1 MNFYESLK
9 SAIQSLKGNKARSF
23 LTMLGIIIGISS
35 VITMSAIGKGGQENI
50 TGNLKKTGYGKFTV
64 YVDREDQSF
73 RWKYLLDDT
82 TIEKLKKTNEF
93 KAVSPMIKK
102 RLFAKIGGRDEI
114 MWLTVS
120 TPEYEEIDKVNITG
134 GREFL
139 SLEYKNGERSILIDH
154 ITARDLF
161 GSPRNALG
169 KPIEMAQSRKD
180 AKLRYTV
187 VGVFQNEFEQYV
199 KAMGGRRIPRFVR
212 MPLRTYDKIYN
223 LKANGYTDIIIESKN
238 PENISEDM
246 AKAKEILENI
256 TGIADLYE
264 VGTLSE
270 GASSFDNILTTLNL
284 FVTFVAGIS
293 LFVGG
298 IGVMNIMLVSVI
310 ERTKEIGIRKAIG
323 AENRDILIQFLMES
337 IILTGCGGIIGI
349 IFGILFAVLIGNF
362 VGIPPIFSASSILSS
377 LGVSM
382 GIGIIFG
389 VAPAKKLLNLILW
402 MHLEVNKF

>member
-161 GSPRNALG
+161 GSSRNALG

-238 PENISEDM
+238 PENMSEDM

-256 TGIADLYE
+256 TGVADLYE

-362 VGIPPIFSASSILSS
+362 VGIPPIFSVSSILSS

-389 VAPAKKLLNLILW
+389 VAPAKKAAELNPVDALRS
-402 MHLEVNKF
+402 E

>member
-9 SAIQSLKGNKARSF
+9 SAVQSLKGNKARSF

-73 RWKYLLDDT
+73 RWKYLLDDS

-134 GREFL
+134 GRSFL

-154 ITARDLF
+154 ITARDIF
-161 GSPRNALG
+161 GSTRNALG
-169 KPIEMAQSRKD
+169 KSIDMSKSRKD
-180 AKLRYTV
+180 PKLRYTV

-212 MPLRTYDKIYN
+212 MPLRTYDKVFD
-223 LKANGYTDIIIESKN
+223 LKANGYTDIVIESKN
-238 PENISEDM
+238 PENMSEDM
-246 AKAKEILENI
+246 ARAKEILEDI
-256 TGIADLYE
+256 TGVADLYE
-264 VGTLSE
+264 VGTLSD
-270 GASSFDNILTTLNL
+270 GASSFDSVLTTLNL

-323 AENRDILIQFLMES
+323 ATNRDILVQFLMES

-349 IFGILFAVLIGNF
+349 IFGVLLALLVGNF
-362 VGIPPIFSASSILSS
+362 TGIPPVFSLFSILTS
-377 LGVSM
+377 LAVSM
-382 GIGIIFG
+382 GIGIVFG
-389 VAPAKKLLNLILW
+389 VAPAKKAAELNPVDALRS
-402 MHLEVNKF
+402 E

>member
-9 SAIQSLKGNKARSF
+9 SAVQSLKGNKARSF

-73 RWKYLLDDT
+73 RWKYLLDDS

-134 GREFL
+134 GRSFL

-154 ITARDLF
+154 ITARDIF
-161 GSPRNALG
+161 GSTRNALG
-169 KPIEMAQSRKD
+169 KSIDMSKSRKD
-180 AKLRYTV
+180 PKLRYTV

-212 MPLRTYDKIYN
+212 MPLRTYDKVFD
-223 LKANGYTDIIIESKN
+223 LKANGYTDIVIESKN
-238 PENISEDM
+238 PENMSEDM
-246 AKAKEILENI
+246 GRAKEILEDI
-256 TGIADLYE
+256 TGVADLYE
-264 VGTLSE
+264 VGTLSD
-270 GASSFDNILTTLNL
+270 GASSFDSVLTTLNL

-323 AENRDILIQFLMES
+323 ATNRDILVQFLMES

-349 IFGILFAVLIGNF
+349 IFGVLLALLVGNF
-362 VGIPPIFSASSILSS
+362 AGIPPVFSLFSILTS
-377 LGVSM
+377 LAVSM
-382 GIGIIFG
+382 GIGIVFG
-389 VAPAKKLLNLILW
+389 VAPAKKAAELNPVDALRS
-402 MHLEVNKF
+402 E

>member
-161 GSPRNALG
+161 GSSRNALG

-238 PENISEDM
+238 PENMSEDM

-362 VGIPPIFSASSILSS
+362 VGIPPIFSVSSILSS

-389 VAPAKKLLNLILW
+389 VTPAKKAAELNPVDALRS
-402 MHLEVNKF
+402 E

>member
-161 GSPRNALG
+161 GSSRNALG

-238 PENISEDM
+238 PENMSEDM

-256 TGIADLYE
+256 TGVADLYE

-349 IFGILFAVLIGNF
+349 IFGILFAILIGNF
-362 VGIPPIFSASSILSS
+362 VGIPPIFSVSSILSS

-389 VAPAKKLLNLILW
+389 VAPAKKAAELNPVDALRS
-402 MHLEVNKF
+402 E

>member
-161 GSPRNALG
+161 GSSRNALG

-238 PENISEDM
+238 PENMSEDM

-256 TGIADLYE
+256 TGVADLYE

-389 VAPAKKLLNLILW
+389 VAPAKKAAELNPVDALRS
-402 MHLEVNKF
+402 E

>member
-161 GSPRNALG
+161 GNSRNALG

-238 PENISEDM
+238 PENMSEDM
-246 AKAKEILENI
+246 AKVKEILENI
-256 TGIADLYE
+256 TGVADLYE

-389 VAPAKKLLNLILW
+389 VAPAKKAAELNPVDALRS
-402 MHLEVNKF
+402 E

>member
-9 SAIQSLKGNKARSF
+9 SAVQSLKGNKARSF

-73 RWKYLLDDT
+73 RWKYLLDDS

-134 GREFL
+134 GRSFL

-154 ITARDLF
+154 ITARDIF
-161 GSPRNALG
+161 GSTRNALG
-169 KPIEMAQSRKD
+169 KTLDMSKSRKD
-180 AKLRYTV
+180 PKLRYTV

-212 MPLRTYDKIYN
+212 MPLKTYDKVFD
-223 LKANGYTDIIIESKN
+223 LKANGYTDIVIESKN
-238 PENISEDM
+238 PEDMSEDM
-246 AKAKEILENI
+246 ARAKEILEDI
-256 TGIADLYE
+256 TGVADLYE
-264 VGTLSE
+264 VGTLSD
-270 GASSFDNILTTLNL
+270 GASSFDSVLTTLNL

-323 AENRDILIQFLMES
+323 ATNRDILVQFLMES

-349 IFGILFAVLIGNF
+349 IFGVLLTLLVGNF
-362 VGIPPIFSASSILSS
+362 VGIPPVFSLFSILTS
-377 LGVSM
+377 LAVSM
-382 GIGIIFG
+382 GIGIVFG
-389 VAPAKKLLNLILW
+389 VAPAKKAAELNPVDALRS
-402 MHLEVNKF
+402 E

>member
-238 PENISEDM
+238 PENMSEDM
-246 AKAKEILENI
+246 VKAKEILENI

-389 VAPAKKLLNLILW
+389 VTPAKKAAELNPVDALRS
-402 MHLEVNKF
+402 E

>member
-9 SAIQSLKGNKARSF
+9 SAVQSLKGNKARSF

-73 RWKYLLDDT
+73 RWKYLLDDS
-82 TIEKLKKTNEF
+82 TIEKMKKTNEF

-134 GREFL
+134 GRSFL

-154 ITARDLF
+154 ITARDIF
-161 GSPRNALG
+161 GSTRNALG
-169 KPIEMAQSRKD
+169 KSIDMSKSRKD
-180 AKLRYTV
+180 PKLRYTV

-212 MPLRTYDKIYN
+212 MPLRTYDKVFD
-223 LKANGYTDIIIESKN
+223 LKANGYTDIVIESKN
-238 PENISEDM
+238 PENMSEDM
-246 AKAKEILENI
+246 GRAKEILEDI
-256 TGIADLYE
+256 TGVADLYE
-264 VGTLSE
+264 VGTLSD
-270 GASSFDNILTTLNL
+270 GASSFDSVLTTLNL

-323 AENRDILIQFLMES
+323 ATNRDILIQFLMES

-349 IFGILFAVLIGNF
+349 IFGVLLALLVGNF
-362 VGIPPIFSASSILSS
+362 AGIPPVFSLFSILTS
-377 LGVSM
+377 LAVSM
-382 GIGIIFG
+382 GIGIVFG
-389 VAPAKKLLNLILW
+389 VAPAKKAAELNPVDALRS
-402 MHLEVNKF
+402 E

>member
-161 GSPRNALG
+161 GSSRNALG

-362 VGIPPIFSASSILSS
+362 VGIPPIFSVSSILSS

-389 VAPAKKLLNLILW
+389 VAPAKKAAELNPVDALRS
-402 MHLEVNKF
+402 E

>member
-389 VAPAKKLLNLILW
+389 VAPAKKAAELNPVDALRS
-402 MHLEVNKF
+402 E

>member
-9 SAIQSLKGNKARSF
+9 SAVQSLKGNKARSF

-73 RWKYLLDDT
+73 RWKYLLDDS

-134 GREFL
+134 GRSFL

-154 ITARDLF
+154 ITARDIF
-161 GSPRNALG
+161 GSTRNALG
-169 KPIEMAQSRKD
+169 KSIDMSKSRKD
-180 AKLRYTV
+180 PKLRYTV

-212 MPLRTYDKIYN
+212 MPLRTYDKVFD
-223 LKANGYTDIIIESKN
+223 LKANGYTDIVIESKN
-238 PENISEDM
+238 PENMSEDM
-246 AKAKEILENI
+246 ARAKEILEDI
-256 TGIADLYE
+256 TGVADLYE
-264 VGTLSE
+264 VGTLSD
-270 GASSFDNILTTLNL
+270 GASSFDSVLTTLNL

-323 AENRDILIQFLMES
+323 ATNRDILVQFLMES

-349 IFGILFAVLIGNF
+349 IFGVLLALLVGNF
-362 VGIPPIFSASSILSS
+362 TGIPPVFSLFSILTS
-377 LGVSM
+377 LAVSM
-382 GIGIIFG
+382 GIGIVFG
-389 VAPAKKLLNLILW
+389 VTPAKKAAELNPVDALRS
-402 MHLEVNKF
+402 E

>member
-9 SAIQSLKGNKARSF
+9 SAVQSLKGNKARSF

-73 RWKYLLDDT
+73 RWKYLLDDS

-134 GREFL
+134 GRSFL

-154 ITARDLF
+154 ITARDIF
-161 GSPRNALG
+161 GSTRNALG
-169 KPIEMAQSRKD
+169 KSIDMSKSRKD
-180 AKLRYTV
+180 PKLRYTV

-212 MPLRTYDKIYN
+212 MPLRTYDKVFD
-223 LKANGYTDIIIESKN
+223 LKANGYTDIVIESKN
-238 PENISEDM
+238 PENMSEDM
-246 AKAKEILENI
+246 ARAKEILEDI
-256 TGIADLYE
+256 TGVADLYE
-264 VGTLSE
+264 VGTLSD
-270 GASSFDNILTTLNL
+270 GASSFDSVLTTLNL

-323 AENRDILIQFLMES
+323 ATNRDILIQFLMES

-349 IFGILFAVLIGNF
+349 IFGVLLALLVGNF
-362 VGIPPIFSASSILSS
+362 AGIPPVFSLFSILTS
-377 LGVSM
+377 LAVSM
-382 GIGIIFG
+382 GIGIVFG
-389 VAPAKKLLNLILW
+389 VAPAKKAAELNPVDALRS
-402 MHLEVNKF
+402 E

>member
-50 TGNLKKTGYGKFTV
+50 TGNLKKTGHGKFTV

-161 GSPRNALG
+161 GSSRNALG

-238 PENISEDM
+238 PENMSEDM

-256 TGIADLYE
+256 TGVADLYE

-389 VAPAKKLLNLILW
+389 VAPAKKAAELNPVDALRS
-402 MHLEVNKF
+402 E

>member
-238 PENISEDM
+238 PENMSEDM

-389 VAPAKKLLNLILW
+389 VAPAKKAAELNPVDALRS
-402 MHLEVNKF
+402 E

>member
-120 TPEYEEIDKVNITG
+120 TPEYEEINKVNITG

-161 GSPRNALG
+161 GSSRNALG

-238 PENISEDM
+238 PENMSEDM
-246 AKAKEILENI
+246 AKAKDILENI

-389 VAPAKKLLNLILW
+389 VAPAKKAAELNPVDALRS
-402 MHLEVNKF
+402 E

>member
-9 SAIQSLKGNKARSF
+9 SAVQSLKGNKARSF

-73 RWKYLLDDT
+73 RWKYLLDDS

-120 TPEYEEIDKVNITG
+120 TLEYEEIDKVNITG
-134 GREFL
+134 GRSFL

-154 ITARDLF
+154 ITARDIF
-161 GSPRNALG
+161 GSTRNALG
-169 KPIEMAQSRKD
+169 KSIDMSKSRKD
-180 AKLRYTV
+180 PKLRYTV

-212 MPLRTYDKIYN
+212 MPLRTYDKVFD
-223 LKANGYTDIIIESKN
+223 LKANGYTDIVIESKN
-238 PENISEDM
+238 PENMSEDM
-246 AKAKEILENI
+246 ARAKEILEDI
-256 TGIADLYE
+256 TGVADLYE
-264 VGTLSE
+264 VGTLSD
-270 GASSFDNILTTLNL
+270 GASSFDSVLTTLNL

-323 AENRDILIQFLMES
+323 ATNRDILVQFLMES

-349 IFGILFAVLIGNF
+349 IFGVLLALLVGNF
-362 VGIPPIFSASSILSS
+362 AGIPPVFSLFSILTS
-377 LGVSM
+377 LAVSM
-382 GIGIIFG
+382 GIGIVFG
-389 VAPAKKLLNLILW
+389 VAPAKKAAELNPVDALRS
-402 MHLEVNKF
+402 E

>member
-9 SAIQSLKGNKARSF
+9 SAVQSLKGNKARSF

-73 RWKYLLDDT
+73 RWKYLLDDS

-134 GREFL
+134 GRSFL

-154 ITARDLF
+154 ITARDIF
-161 GSPRNALG
+161 GSTRNALG
-169 KPIEMAQSRKD
+169 KSIDMSKSRKD
-180 AKLRYTV
+180 PKLRYTV

-212 MPLRTYDKIYN
+212 MPLRTYDKVFD
-223 LKANGYTDIIIESKN
+223 LKANGYTDIVIESKN
-238 PENISEDM
+238 PENMSEDM
-246 AKAKEILENI
+246 AKAKEILEDI
-256 TGIADLYE
+256 TGVADLYE
-264 VGTLSE
+264 VGTLSD
-270 GASSFDNILTTLNL
+270 GASSFDSVLTTLNL

-323 AENRDILIQFLMES
+323 ATNRDILIQFLMES

-349 IFGILFAVLIGNF
+349 IFGVLLALLVGNF
-362 VGIPPIFSASSILSS
+362 AGIPPVFSLFSILTS
-377 LGVSM
+377 LAVSM
-382 GIGIIFG
+382 GIGIVFG
-389 VAPAKKLLNLILW
+389 VAPAKKAAELNPVDALRS
-402 MHLEVNKF
+402 E

>member
-238 PENISEDM
+238 PENMSEDM

-256 TGIADLYE
+256 TGVADLYE

-389 VAPAKKLLNLILW
+389 VAPAKKAAELNPVDALRS
-402 MHLEVNKF
+402 E

>member
-9 SAIQSLKGNKARSF
+9 SAVQSLKGNKARSF

-73 RWKYLLDDT
+73 RWKYLLDDS

-134 GREFL
+134 GRSFL

-154 ITARDLF
+154 ITARDIF
-161 GSPRNALG
+161 GSTRNALG
-169 KPIEMAQSRKD
+169 KSIDMSKSRKD
-180 AKLRYTV
+180 PKLRYTV

-212 MPLRTYDKIYN
+212 MPLRTYDKVFD
-223 LKANGYTDIIIESKN
+223 LKANGYTDIVIESKN
-238 PENISEDM
+238 PENMSEDM
-246 AKAKEILENI
+246 ARAKEILEDI
-256 TGIADLYE
+256 TGVADLYE
-264 VGTLSE
+264 VGTLSD
-270 GASSFDNILTTLNL
+270 GASSFDSVLTTLNL

-323 AENRDILIQFLMES
+323 ATNRDILVQFLMES

-349 IFGILFAVLIGNF
+349 IFGVLLALLVGNF
-362 VGIPPIFSASSILSS
+362 AGIPPVFSLFSILIS
-377 LGVSM
+377 LAVSM
-382 GIGIIFG
+382 GIGIVFG
-389 VAPAKKLLNLILW
+389 VAPAKKAAELNPVDALRS
-402 MHLEVNKF
+402 E

>member
-161 GSPRNALG
+161 GSSRNALG

-238 PENISEDM
+238 PENMSEDM

-389 VAPAKKLLNLILW
+389 VTPAKKAAELNPVDALRS
-402 MHLEVNKF
+402 E

>member
-9 SAIQSLKGNKARSF
+9 SAVQSLKGNKARSF

-73 RWKYLLDDT
+73 RWKYLLDDS

-134 GREFL
+134 GRSFL

-154 ITARDLF
+154 ITARDIF
-161 GSPRNALG
+161 GSTRNALG
-169 KPIEMAQSRKD
+169 KSIDMSKSRKD
-180 AKLRYTV
+180 PKLRYTV

-212 MPLRTYDKIYN
+212 MPLRTYDKVFD
-223 LKANGYTDIIIESKN
+223 LKANGYTDIVIESKN
-238 PENISEDM
+238 PENMSKDM
-246 AKAKEILENI
+246 ARAKEILEDI
-256 TGIADLYE
+256 TGVADLYE
-264 VGTLSE
+264 VGTLSD
-270 GASSFDNILTTLNL
+270 GASSFDSVLTTLNL

-323 AENRDILIQFLMES
+323 ATNRDILVQFLMES

-349 IFGILFAVLIGNF
+349 IFGVLLALLVGNF
-362 VGIPPIFSASSILSS
+362 AGIPPVFSLFSILIS
-377 LGVSM
+377 LAVSM
-382 GIGIIFG
+382 GIGIVFG
-389 VAPAKKLLNLILW
+389 VAPAKKAAELNPVDALRS
-402 MHLEVNKF
+402 E

>member
-9 SAIQSLKGNKARSF
+9 SAVQSLKGNKARSF

-73 RWKYLLDDT
+73 RWKYLLDDS

-134 GREFL
+134 GRSFL

-154 ITARDLF
+154 ITARDIF
-161 GSPRNALG
+161 GSTRNALG
-169 KPIEMAQSRKD
+169 KSIDMSKSRKD
-180 AKLRYTV
+180 PKIRYTV

-212 MPLRTYDKIYN
+212 MPLRTYDKVFD
-223 LKANGYTDIIIESKN
+223 LKANGYTDIVIESKN
-238 PENISEDM
+238 PENMSKDM
-246 AKAKEILENI
+246 ARAKEILEDI
-256 TGIADLYE
+256 TGVADLYE
-264 VGTLSE
+264 VGTLSD
-270 GASSFDNILTTLNL
+270 GASSFDSVLTTLNL

-323 AENRDILIQFLMES
+323 ATNRDILVQFLMES

-349 IFGILFAVLIGNF
+349 IFGVLLALLVGNF
-362 VGIPPIFSASSILSS
+362 AGIPPVFSLFSILIS
-377 LGVSM
+377 LAVSM
-382 GIGIIFG
+382 GIGIVFG
-389 VAPAKKLLNLILW
+389 VAPAKKAAELNPVDALRS
-402 MHLEVNKF
+402 E

>member
-9 SAIQSLKGNKARSF
+9 SAVQSLKGNKARSF

-73 RWKYLLDDT
+73 RWKYLLDDS

-120 TPEYEEIDKVNITG
+120 TLEYEEIDKVNITG
-134 GREFL
+134 GRSFL

-154 ITARDLF
+154 ITARDIF
-161 GSPRNALG
+161 GSTRNALG
-169 KPIEMAQSRKD
+169 KSIDMSKSRKD
-180 AKLRYTV
+180 PKLRYTV

-212 MPLRTYDKIYN
+212 MPLRTYDKVFD
-223 LKANGYTDIIIESKN
+223 LKANGYTDIVIESKN
-238 PENISEDM
+238 PENMSEDM
-246 AKAKEILENI
+246 ARAKEILEDI
-256 TGIADLYE
+256 TGVADLYE
-264 VGTLSE
+264 VGTLSD
-270 GASSFDNILTTLNL
+270 GASSFDSVLTTLNL

-323 AENRDILIQFLMES
+323 ATNRDILVQFLMES

-349 IFGILFAVLIGNF
+349 IFGVLLALLVGNF
-362 VGIPPIFSASSILSS
+362 AGIPPVFSLFSILIS
-377 LGVSM
+377 LAVSM
-382 GIGIIFG
+382 GIGIVFG
-389 VAPAKKLLNLILW
+389 VAPAKKAAELNPVDALRS
-402 MHLEVNKF
+402 E

>member
-238 PENISEDM
+238 PENMSEDM

-256 TGIADLYE
+256 TGVADLYE

-362 VGIPPIFSASSILSS
+362 VGIPPIFSVSSILSS

-389 VAPAKKLLNLILW
+389 VAPAKKAAELNPVDALRS
-402 MHLEVNKF
+402 E

>member
-102 RLFAKIGGRDEI
+102 RLFAKIGGCDEI

-238 PENISEDM
+238 PENMSEDM

-389 VAPAKKLLNLILW
+389 VAPAKKAAELNPVDALRS
-402 MHLEVNKF
+402 E

>member
-9 SAIQSLKGNKARSF
+9 SAVQSLKGNKARSF

-73 RWKYLLDDT
+73 RWKYLLDDS

-134 GREFL
+134 GRSFL

-154 ITARDLF
+154 ITARDIF
-161 GSPRNALG
+161 GSTRNALG
-169 KPIEMAQSRKD
+169 KSIDMSKSRKD
-180 AKLRYTV
+180 PKLRYTV

-212 MPLRTYDKIYN
+212 MPLRTYDKVFD
-223 LKANGYTDIIIESKN
+223 LKANGYTDIVIESKN
-238 PENISEDM
+238 PENMSEDM
-246 AKAKEILENI
+246 ARAKEILEDI
-256 TGIADLYE
+256 TGVADLYE
-264 VGTLSE
+264 VGTLSD
-270 GASSFDNILTTLNL
+270 GASSFDSVLTTLNL

-323 AENRDILIQFLMES
+323 ATNRDILVQFLMES

-349 IFGILFAVLIGNF
+349 IFGVLLALLVGNF
-362 VGIPPIFSASSILSS
+362 AGIPPVFSLFSILTS
-377 LGVSM
+377 LAVSM
-382 GIGIIFG
+382 GIGIVFG
-389 VAPAKKLLNLILW
+389 VAPAKKAAELNPVDALRS
-402 MHLEVNKF
+402 E

>member
-161 GSPRNALG
+161 GSSRNALG

-238 PENISEDM
+238 PENMSEDM
-246 AKAKEILENI
+246 AKVKEILENI
-256 TGIADLYE
+256 TGVADLYE

-389 VAPAKKLLNLILW
+389 VAPAKKAAELNPVDALRS
-402 MHLEVNKF
+402 E